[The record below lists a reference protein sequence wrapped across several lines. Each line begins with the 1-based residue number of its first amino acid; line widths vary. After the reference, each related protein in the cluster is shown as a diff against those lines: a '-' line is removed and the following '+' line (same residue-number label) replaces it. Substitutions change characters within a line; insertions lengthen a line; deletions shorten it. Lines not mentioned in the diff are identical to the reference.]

1 MLLLSSLKMS
11 NQPPLNLDMQ
21 ELADELHKPIIRKFQ
36 KRRVYSSFKDN
47 IWVADLTD
55 VQLIRK

>member
-55 VQLIRK
+55 AQLISK

>member
-47 IWVADLTD
+47 IRVADLTD
-55 VQLIRK
+55 VQLISK

>member
-55 VQLIRK
+55 VQLISK

>member
-1 MLLLSSLKMS
+1 MS

-36 KRRVYSSFKDN
+36 KRRVYSSFKNN

-55 VQLIRK
+55 VQLISK